1 MSTYSQIII
10 TFLGRWCFL
19 KTSFQ
24 LYGLELGRL
33 ATVVLPMQGLLP
45 HPARG
50 RNVYLAATMLVGP
63 LRKTAAHATTAV
75 EVFNAGKY

>member
-1 MSTYSQIII
+1 MKA
-10 TFLGRWCFL
+10 TFE
-19 KTSFQ
+19 
-24 LYGLELGRL
+24 LYGLELGCL
-33 ATVVLPMQGLLP
+33 APVALPMQGLLP

-75 EVFNAGKY
+75 VVVNAGKY